1 MRRILFFTLL
11 LTLCINSF
19 CQVSVVVKAGINLSS
34 YSGLNSNEKE
44 LQEYRP
50 GYMFSAGI
58 EIPLVASLYIE
69 PSLTLVQKGAQFS
82 GTVSK
87 EEINMRVCP
96 TYIELPV
103 MLGYKISI
111 LENVKLTIHAGP
123 YISYG
128 FGGKWRFEADNTKY
142 DADAFGNTLGIEKQE
157 AFSKKRWDYGVGT
170 GAGLEIDRFLVRAS
184 YAFGLAKVKRDIY
197 GDIKN
202 RGLVFAIGYRF

>member
-1 MRRILFFTLL
+1 MRRILIFTLL

-34 YSGLNSNEKE
+34 YSGLNSNEKD

-50 GYMFSAGI
+50 GYMFSAGV
-58 EIPLVASLYIE
+58 EIPLVASLYVE

-82 GTVSK
+82 GTSD
-87 EEINMRVCP
+87 EDEMNMRVCP

-103 MLGYKISI
+103 MLGYKFPI
-111 LENVKLTIHAGP
+111 LENVRLTIHAGP

-128 FGGKWRFEADNTKY
+128 FGGKWKYEIDGDKY
-142 DADAFGNTLGIEKQE
+142 DGDAFGNTLGIEKQE
-157 AFSKKRWDYGVGT
+157 AFSKKRWDYGVGA
-170 GAGLEIDRFLVRAS
+170 GAGLEIDRFLFRAS
-184 YAFGLAKVKRDIY
+184 YAFGLAKVKRDIS

-202 RGLVFAIGYRF
+202 RGLAFAIGYRF